1 MVGKTTEKTVPKKTG
16 IGEGYKN
23 TKEDLGISSDN
34 GKSGK
39 HVNWEKNG
47 YLLDGDGGAYL
58 PKPANRLNT
67 IEGRYACLTRNR
79 DFNGDGEISGDELRW
94 YTPSLDQVLGIWV
107 GEPGLPSA
115 ESALYTND
123 TQNLSTDKKFDSN
136 SQYPIFTSSEQKGRV
151 VWGEEGCSFGANSNA
166 SEIGGGYVPCVHCLQ
181 KKPKRRTIRKHRI
194 PFINTKKYRNNHSLL
209 EQCRIERRGR

>member
-1 MVGKTTEKTVPKKTG
+1 M
-16 IGEGYKN
+16 
-23 TKEDLGISSDN
+23 
-34 GKSGK
+34 
-39 HVNWEKNG
+39 
-47 YLLDGDGGAYL
+47 LDGDGGAYL

-136 SQYPIFTSSEQKGRV
+136 SQYPILPVPNRREELFGEKKDVVSEPIQMQAR
-151 VWGEEGCSFGANSNA
+151 
-166 SEIGGGYVPCVHCLQ
+166 
-181 KKPKRRTIRKHRI
+181 
-194 PFINTKKYRNNHSLL
+194 
-209 EQCRIERRGR
+209 